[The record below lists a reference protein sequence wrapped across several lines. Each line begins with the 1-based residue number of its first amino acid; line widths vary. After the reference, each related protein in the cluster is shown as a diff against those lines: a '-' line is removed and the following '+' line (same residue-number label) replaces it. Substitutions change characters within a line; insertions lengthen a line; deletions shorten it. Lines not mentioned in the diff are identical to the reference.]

1 MKPIKIICF
10 KWKTNRYNMS
20 NIAIDYIF
28 TRMAIVLQFRRD
40 YEVYEFDPFDPSKIG
55 LTDSKDW

>member
-20 NIAIDYIF
+20 NIAISSVFSRI
-28 TRMAIVLQFRRD
+28 IIGLQFSRD
-40 YEVYEFDPFDPSKIG
+40 VDIYEFDPFDPAKIG
-55 LTDSKDW
+55 LTES